1 MSIANGVRA
10 NASNFNNAFV
20 SRTADTNTTGKLDLL
35 NGAVASGSSILNI
48 QRAINSIASA
58 LGMTNA
64 EVFNYLVTWSDDS
77 VGAANDTLIE
87 RLEALVERFNGTT
100 GHNHDGTNGEGAKI
114 LSSNLVNTQANSAA
128 SGNIDALDSSLAS
141 TIRLVTVSTSTLRGI
156 DNGTTGKRLVVMNLT
171 GSPLTVK
178 NNDFNPAASD
188 KIITGTGDDI
198 EIQDGAAIFFEYD
211 GTSLV
216 WRAISGSGGGNFL
229 LKQEVPSGVIDGIND
244 TFGPFSLTPISDDAI
259 SVFVNGVY
267 RPQSAYN
274 VLTGNTVEFV
284 AGEIP
289 ALGQQVEV
297 TYLYKISG
305 SVVPAS
311 GLSVTP
317 KTEFRTLSN
326 PEISAQQLTLVNTPT
341 VPSEIGVWVYGGSV
355 AWVGVDYSVSGN
367 IVSWAGLG
375 FDGLLTSGDKLVIQY
390 YY

>member
-10 NASNFNNAFV
+10 SASNFNNAFV
-20 SRTADTNTTGKLDLL
+20 SRTSDTDTSGRFDLVSGNAL
-35 NGAVASGSSILNI
+35 SGSSILNI

-64 EVFNYLVTWSDDS
+64 EVFDYLITWSDDS
-77 VGAANDTLIE
+77 VGAANDTLVE

-100 GHNHDGTNGEGAKI
+100 GHSHDGTDGNGPLI
-114 LSSNLVNTQANSAA
+114 SSSSIVNTQANSAA
-128 SGNIDALDSSLAS
+128 TGNIDALDSSLGS
-141 TIRLVTVSTSTLRGI
+141 TIRLITIGTATLRGI
-156 DNGTTGKRLVVMNLT
+156 DNGSSGKRLVVMNIT

-178 NNDFNPAASD
+178 NNDSNPAASD

-229 LKQEVPSGVIDGIND
+229 LKQEVPSGVVDGIND
-244 TFGPFSLTPISDDAI
+244 TFGPFALTPIADDAI
-259 SVFVNGVY
+259 SVFVDGVY
-267 RPQSAYN
+267 RPQSAYT
-274 VLTGNTVEFV
+274 VTGGNTVVFD

-311 GLSVTP
+311 GLSVSP

-326 PEISAQQLTLVNTPT
+326 PEIAAQQLTLVNTPT

-367 IVSWAGLG
+367 IVSWGGLG